1 MNDDFRI
8 TWAYVVKRMKEK
20 YGIDPD
26 NTDLRSVGDIE
37 LRVDNI
43 WVEFYNKKM
52 GEEVTKC
59 SE

>member
-52 GEEVTKC
+52 GEEVT
-59 SE
+59 E